1 MSRRL
6 FALTRRLVL
15 ASAVLALGFGAYLP
29 RAAAE
34 LPREPPPAPTPA
46 KPDPVKPPKPAPSK
60 PAPPKPAPSKP
71 APPKP
76 ASTESTAEPVAEMED
91 APRIEMTSAEVD
103 ALVQQLLE
111 QARAAADAEQR
122 PTREPELQLEVAP
135 PIMTSDAP
143 EPRAALPEAPDVAWL
158 RNAELPDI
166 PVRWHEQVV
175 QLLNYYK
182 NDPRGRAHI
191 RAWMQRSG
199 RYETMIRKKLA
210 ALGLPQDLLFVA
222 MVESSFDPTTVSTA
236 DAVGLWQFVEV
247 TGVDYGLEVTRWADL
262 RRDPELAT
270 EAAGRY
276 LKDLHGKLGSWPLAL
291 AAFNMGYGAL
301 LRSLRKYNTN
311 DFWQLT
317 RLEAGLPYETTV
329 YVAKIMAC
337 AVVAHNPERFGLAD
351 LKKDPAVDL
360 TRVDVPG
367 GVGLG
372 RLASAAGLTADAL
385 AALNPELV
393 KKRIPPDVKSW
404 KLRIPS
410 DRVERFSKRW
420 PQVAAETSTH
430 ATHVLRFGERVKD
443 VAQMYGTTEA
453 KLRAL
458 NTLEDGAEV
467 LPGMRL
473 LVPDVQPEALP
484 VPDDLVVG
492 VPERVFSYAD
502 RKQLFYRVQNGDTP
516 QRVADAFGVTLDE
529 LRQWNSVAIDAA
541 LQSGMTLQLYV
552 RKSRDLSKVVYVPP
566 ERVRTLVVG
575 SDKFFDYHE
584 AERDRVRVRYRC
596 RNGDTMGSLAERFEL
611 SVGSIARINGFSRE
625 RTLAI
630 DEEIILYVPTKDA
643 EKLTAAAS
651 REKISH
657 EGEKTGRDSP

>member
-1 MSRRL
+1 MRRL

-15 ASAVLALGFGAYLP
+15 ATAVLALGGFARVP

-34 LPREPPPAPTPA
+34 LPHEPPPAPSPA
-46 KPDPVKPPKPAPSK
+46 PVAKPAPAK
-60 PAPPKPAPSKP
+60 APAKATAKAPPPAPP
-71 APPKP
+71 
-76 ASTESTAEPVAEMED
+76 AEPAADESAQ
-91 APRIEMTSAEVD
+91 APRIEMSSAEVD

-111 QARAAADAEQR
+111 QARADAAAEQQAG
-122 PTREPELQLEVAP
+122 REPNMEVEVAP

-143 EPRAALPEAPDVAWL
+143 QPSAELPAAPDIAWL
-158 RNAELPDI
+158 RNIELPDI

-191 RAWMQRSG
+191 RAWVQRSG
-199 RYETMIRKKLA
+199 RYDEMIRKKLA
-210 ALGLPQDLLFVA
+210 ALGVPQDLLFVA
-222 MVESSFDPTTVSTA
+222 MVESAFDPTTVSSA
-236 DAVGLWQFVEV
+236 DAVGMWQFVEV
-247 TGVDYGLEVTRWADL
+247 TGVDYGLEVTKWTDL

-276 LKDLHGKLGSWPLAL
+276 LKDLYAKLGSWPLAL

-301 LRSLRKYNTN
+301 VRSLRKYNTN
-311 DFWQLT
+311 DFWLLS

-337 AVVAHNPERFGLAD
+337 AVVAHNPERFGLGD
-351 LKKDPAVDL
+351 LKKDAKED
-360 TRVDVPG
+360 TARVEVPG

-372 RLASAAGLTADAL
+372 RLASAAGMTADAL
-385 AALNPELV
+385 AALNPELL

-404 KLRIPS
+404 KLRIPA

-420 PQVAAETSTH
+420 PQLASETVAH
-430 ATHVLRFGERVKD
+430 AAHVLRFGERIKD
-443 VAQMYGTTEA
+443 VAQMYGTTEP

-458 NTLEDGAEV
+458 NSLEDAAEV
-467 LPGMRL
+467 LPGTRL
-473 LVPDVQPEALP
+473 LVPDVKPEALP

-492 VPERVFSYAD
+492 VPERVFSYPD
-502 RKQLFYRVQNGDTP
+502 RKQVFYRVQTGDTP

-541 LQSGMTLQLYV
+541 LPSGMTLQVFV
-552 RKSRDLSKVVYVPP
+552 RKTRDLSKVVYVPA
-566 ERVRTLVVG
+566 ERVRTLIVG
-575 SDKFFDYHE
+575 SDAFFEFHE
-584 AERDRVRVRYRC
+584 AERDRVRVRYRA
-596 RNGDTMGSLAERFEL
+596 RNGDTLGSLAERFEL

-625 RTLAI
+625 HLLAT

-643 EKLTAAAS
+643 QKLSGAQAA
-651 REKISH
+651 R
-657 EGEKTGRDSP
+657 P

>member
-1 MSRRL
+1 V
-6 FALTRRLVL
+6 A
-15 ASAVLALGFGAYLP
+15 P
-29 RAAAE
+29 KAA
-34 LPREPPPAPTPA
+34 TT
-46 KPDPVKPPKPAPSK
+46 
-60 PAPPKPAPSKP
+60 
-71 APPKP
+71 KP
-76 ASTESTAEPVAEMED
+76 ASTKPATPKPPLAPKAATSTAPPPETEELPASAPAAE

-122 PTREPELQLEVAP
+122 AGREPGMQLEVAP

-143 EPRAALPEAPDVAWL
+143 EPVSELPRSPDVAWL
-158 RNAELPDI
+158 RNLELPDI

-175 QLLNYYK
+175 EILEYYK

-191 RAWMQRSG
+191 RAWLQRSG
-199 RYETMIRKKLA
+199 RYEDMIRKKLA
-210 ALGLPQDLLFVA
+210 AIGVPQDLLFVA
-222 MVESSFDPTTVSTA
+222 MVESSFDPNVVSSA
-236 DAVGLWQFVEV
+236 DAVGMWQFVEV
-247 TGVDYGLEVTRWADL
+247 TGVDYGLEVSRWADP

-276 LKDLHGKLGSWPLAL
+276 LKDLYAKLGSWPLAM
-291 AAFNMGYGAL
+291 AAYNMGYGAL

-311 DFWQLT
+311 DFWQLA
-317 RLEAGLPYETTV
+317 RLEAGLPYETVV

-351 LKKDPAVDL
+351 LKKDAKEDIA
-360 TRVDVPG
+360 RVDVPG

-372 RLASAAGLTADAL
+372 RLAGAAGMTVDAL
-385 AALNPELV
+385 AAINPELL
-393 KKRIPPDVKSW
+393 KKRIPPDVKTWS
-404 KLRIPS
+404 LRIPA

-420 PQVAAETSTH
+420 PQVASETQTH
-430 ATHVLRFGERVKD
+430 GAHVLRFGERIKD
-443 VAQMYGTTEA
+443 VAQMYGTTER

-458 NTLEDGAEV
+458 NSLDDSSEV
-467 LPGMRL
+467 LPGARL

-492 VPERVFSYAD
+492 VPERVFSYPD
-502 RKQLFYRVQNGDTP
+502 RKQVFYRVQTGDTP

-541 LQSGMTLQLYV
+541 LQSGMTLQVFV
-552 RKSRDLSKVVYVPP
+552 RKNRDLNKVVYVPP

-575 SDKFFDYHE
+575 SSAFFDFHE
-584 AERDRVRVRYRC
+584 AERDRVRVRYRA
-596 RNGDTMGSLAERFEL
+596 RSGDSLSTLAERFEL

-625 RTLAI
+625 HTLAT

-643 EKLTAAAS
+643 QKLTSAQTA
-651 REKISH
+651 R
-657 EGEKTGRDSP
+657 P